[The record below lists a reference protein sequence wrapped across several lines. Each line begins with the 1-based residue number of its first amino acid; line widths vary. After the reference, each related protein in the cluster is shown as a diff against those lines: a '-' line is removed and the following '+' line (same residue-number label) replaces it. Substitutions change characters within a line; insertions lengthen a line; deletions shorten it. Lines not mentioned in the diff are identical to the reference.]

1 MSAAVA
7 RRYARAVFELA
18 QEEGKLEDVTK
29 ELAAVAAAYEVST
42 EFQALEKTPGLT
54 DEDRTA
60 VVAAIAGKA
69 GGGDLT
75 VRAVQMLAERQ
86 RLAILPDLVQLL
98 GEMAD
103 DALGLV
109 RAHVTSAHVLSEDY
123 RGRLQ
128 RKIEEAT
135 GKKVVC
141 TFETDETLL
150 GGIVTKI
157 GDRVVDGS
165 VRGKLNALAESLHQV

>member
-18 QEEGKLEDVTK
+18 KEEGNLAEVTK
-29 ELAAVAAAYEVST
+29 ELTAVAEAYEAST
-42 EFQALEKTPGLT
+42 DFQALELTPGLT

-60 VVAAIAGKA
+60 VVAAIAQQA
-69 GGGDLT
+69 GGGELT
-75 VRAVQMLAERQ
+75 VRTLQLLAERQ
-86 RLAILPDLVQLL
+86 RLSVLPDLVELL

-103 DALGLV
+103 DALGVV
-109 RAHVTSAHVLSEDY
+109 RAHVTSAQPLSDGY
-123 RGRLQ
+123 RARLKQ
-128 RKIEEAT
+128 KIEKAT
-135 GKKVVC
+135 GKKVLC

-150 GGIVTKI
+150 AGIVTKI

-165 VRGKLNALAESLHQV
+165 VRGKLNALAESLRQA

>member
-18 QEEGKLEDVTK
+18 KEEGNLAEVTK
-29 ELAAVAAAYEVST
+29 ELTAVAEAYEAST
-42 EFQALEKTPGLT
+42 DFQALELTPGLT

-60 VVAAIAGKA
+60 VVAAIAQQA
-69 GGGDLT
+69 GGGELT
-75 VRAVQMLAERQ
+75 VRTLQLLAERQ
-86 RLAILPDLVQLL
+86 RLSVLPDLVELL

-103 DALGLV
+103 DALGVV
-109 RAHVTSAHVLSEDY
+109 RAHVTSAQPLSDGY
-123 RGRLQ
+123 RARLKQ
-128 RKIEEAT
+128 KIEQAT
-135 GKKVVC
+135 GKKVLC

-150 GGIVTKI
+150 AGIVTKI

-165 VRGKLNALAESLHQV
+165 VRGKLNALAESLRQA